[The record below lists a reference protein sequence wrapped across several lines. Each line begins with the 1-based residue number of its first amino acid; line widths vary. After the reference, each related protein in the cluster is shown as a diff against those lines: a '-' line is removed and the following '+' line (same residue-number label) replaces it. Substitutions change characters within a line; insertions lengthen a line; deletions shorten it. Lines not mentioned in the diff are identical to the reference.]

1 MNQNSQHKPRH
12 LHRLRR
18 AAGWLWLPLLWLVLV
33 WLDLGYRYMYP
44 MDGMHPWNDPTAMFF
59 TMLWSLLLTGIV
71 YIMPTVGRRI
81 LMVLFVTVQ
90 CIWCLVFGAMYTIF
104 GGVFSFADLAYAGDS
119 AKFFSFSYLHYRKG
133 LLLAVAGGILLAVLL
148 AVLLPKKRHRF
159 YRPMVG
165 LLMIAAAVAGIWY
178 LNGTMRESDNSTF
191 TWDTTYEADTDK
203 AVYTNFSD
211 TNRCF
216 YMAGGYQYLFRSF
229 NVTFGIEDAFR
240 NGMTY
245 DKLDAYYAQREET
258 VHSDNEMTGAFQ
270 GKNVM
275 LFLLE
280 SIDTWLLTE
289 DYMPNLYRL
298 QQQSINFE
306 NHFSPMFISAGT
318 FGTEYTVNTGLIPP
332 TNGVSSK
339 AYSTY
344 SFPYSLAHLFENAG
358 YTANSFHSS
367 SPKIYSRGLIHANWG
382 YEKYHSFVDMGM
394 EDYQRDSQMM
404 NGYADMVAPE
414 HYFDFILTYSGHG
427 PYTEEMDNICQG
439 HWEDVSR
446 TVDPGTIPAQGADL
460 EEYRRAVAHAME
472 TDAFIG
478 QLVEQIESDGTLDNT
493 VLIFFTDHYCKYM
506 TNTQLVMDLK
516 GAENMDMLNRTPF
529 FIYSKGTPAQT
540 VSKVTSSMD
549 IAPTIANLFD
559 LDVNYA
565 YYTGDDAFGDG
576 GGYVIFKNMNWY
588 DGETYYTADYS
599 GEITDEIRQRT
610 QEAKTWV
617 QMSWD
622 TLKCNYFANAE

>member
-104 GGVFSFADLAYAGDS
+104 GSVFSFADLAYAGDS

-148 AVLLPKKRHRF
+148 AVLLPKKRYRF

-178 LNGTMRESDNSTF
+178 LNGTMRESDNSAF

-245 DKLDAYYAQREET
+245 DKLDAYYAQREEP

-339 AYSTY
+339 AYSSY

-404 NGYADMVAPE
+404 NGYADMVASE

-427 PYTEEMDNICQG
+427 PYTDEMDNICQG

-460 EEYRRAVAHAME
+460 DEYRRAVAHAME

-478 QLVEQIESDGTLDNT
+478 QLVEQMESDGTLDNT

-516 GAENMDMLNRTPF
+516 GAENMDMINRTPF

>member
-104 GGVFSFADLAYAGDS
+104 GSVFSFADLAYAGDS

-148 AVLLPKKRHRF
+148 AVLLPKKRYRF

-191 TWDTTYEADTDK
+191 TWDTTHEADTDK

-229 NVTFGIEDAFR
+229 TVTFDIEDAFR

-245 DKLDAYYAQREET
+245 DKLDTYYAQREET

-339 AYSTY
+339 AYSSY

-478 QLVEQIESDGTLDNT
+478 QLVEQMESDGTLDNT
-493 VLIFFTDHYCKYM
+493 VLIFFTDHNCKYM
-506 TNTQLVMDLK
+506 TNTRLVMDLK
-516 GAENMDMLNRTPF
+516 GAENMDMINRTPF

-599 GEITDEIRQRT
+599 GEITDKIRQRT
-610 QEAKTWV
+610 QEAKTRV

>member
-104 GGVFSFADLAYAGDS
+104 GSVFSFADLAYAGDG

-148 AVLLPKKRHRF
+148 AVLLPKKRYRF

-245 DKLDAYYAQREET
+245 DKLDTYYAQREET

-516 GAENMDMLNRTPF
+516 GAENMDMINRTPF

>member
-104 GGVFSFADLAYAGDS
+104 GSVFSFADLAYAGDG

-148 AVLLPKKRHRF
+148 AVLLPKKRYRF

-178 LNGTMRESDNSTF
+178 LNGTMRESDNSAF

-245 DKLDAYYAQREET
+245 DKLDAYYAQREKT

>member
-1 MNQNSQHKPRH
+1 
-12 LHRLRR
+12 
-18 AAGWLWLPLLWLVLV
+18 
-33 WLDLGYRYMYP
+33 
-44 MDGMHPWNDPTAMFF
+44 
-59 TMLWSLLLTGIV
+59 
-71 YIMPTVGRRI
+71 
-81 LMVLFVTVQ
+81 
-90 CIWCLVFGAMYTIF
+90 
-104 GGVFSFADLAYAGDS
+104 
-119 AKFFSFSYLHYRKG
+119 
-133 LLLAVAGGILLAVLL
+133 
-148 AVLLPKKRHRF
+148 
-159 YRPMVG
+159 MVG

-178 LNGTMRESDNSTF
+178 LNGTMRESDNSAF

-245 DKLDAYYAQREET
+245 DKLDTYYAQREET

-472 TDAFIG
+472 TDAFIE

>member
-104 GGVFSFADLAYAGDS
+104 GSVFSFADLAYAGDS

-133 LLLAVAGGILLAVLL
+133 LLLAVTGGILLAVLL
-148 AVLLPKKRHRF
+148 AVLLPKKRYRF

-229 NVTFGIEDAFR
+229 TVTFGIEDAFR

-245 DKLDAYYAQREET
+245 DKLDAYYAQREKT

-318 FGTEYTVNTGLIPP
+318 FGTEYTVNTGLISP

-339 AYSTY
+339 AYSSY

-460 EEYRRAVAHAME
+460 DEYRRAVAHAME

-478 QLVEQIESDGTLDNT
+478 QLVEQMESDGTLDNT

-516 GAENMDMLNRTPF
+516 GAENMDMINRTPF

>member
-1 MNQNSQHKPRH
+1 MNQNSQHKPQH

-44 MDGMHPWNDPTAMFF
+44 MEGMPPWNDPTAMFF

-71 YIMPTVGRRI
+71 YIMPTMGRRI

-104 GGVFSFADLAYAGDS
+104 GSVFSFADLAYAGDG

-148 AVLLPKKRHRF
+148 AVLLPKKRYRF
-159 YRPMVG
+159 YRPTVG

-178 LNGTMRESDNSTF
+178 LNGTMRESDNSAF

-229 NVTFGIEDAFR
+229 TVTFDIEDAFR

-478 QLVEQIESDGTLDNT
+478 QLVEQMESDGTLDNT

-516 GAENMDMLNRTPF
+516 GAENMDMINRTPF
-529 FIYSKGTPAQT
+529 FIYSEGTPAQT

>member
-1 MNQNSQHKPRH
+1 MNQNSQHKPWH

-104 GGVFSFADLAYAGDS
+104 GSVFSFADLAYAGDG

-148 AVLLPKKRHRF
+148 AVLLPKKRYRF

-178 LNGTMRESDNSTF
+178 LNGTMRESDNSAF

-245 DKLDAYYAQREET
+245 DKLDTYYAQREET

-339 AYSTY
+339 AYSSY

-460 EEYRRAVAHAME
+460 DEYRRAVAHAME

-478 QLVEQIESDGTLDNT
+478 QLVEQMESDGTLDNT

-516 GAENMDMLNRTPF
+516 GAENMDMINRTPF

>member
-104 GGVFSFADLAYAGDS
+104 GSVFSFADLAYAGDG

-148 AVLLPKKRHRF
+148 AVLLPKKRYRF

-229 NVTFGIEDAFR
+229 TVTFDIEDAFR

-245 DKLDAYYAQREET
+245 DKLDTYYAQREET

-339 AYSTY
+339 AYSSY

-460 EEYRRAVAHAME
+460 DEYRRAVAHAME

-516 GAENMDMLNRTPF
+516 GAENMDMLNRTLF

>member
-104 GGVFSFADLAYAGDS
+104 GSVFSFADLAYAGDS

-133 LLLAVAGGILLAVLL
+133 LLLAVTGGILLAVLL
-148 AVLLPKKRHRF
+148 AVLLPKKRYRF

-229 NVTFGIEDAFR
+229 TVTFGIEDAFR

-245 DKLDAYYAQREET
+245 DKLDAYYAQREKT

-339 AYSTY
+339 AYSSY

-460 EEYRRAVAHAME
+460 DEYRRAVAHAME

-516 GAENMDMLNRTPF
+516 GAENMDMINRTPF

-540 VSKVTSSMD
+540 VSKVTFSMD

-610 QEAKTWV
+610 QEAKTRV

>member
-104 GGVFSFADLAYAGDS
+104 GSVFSFADLAYAGDS

-148 AVLLPKKRHRF
+148 AVLLPKKRYRF

-229 NVTFGIEDAFR
+229 TVTFDIEDAFR

-245 DKLDAYYAQREET
+245 DKLDTYYAQREET

-478 QLVEQIESDGTLDNT
+478 QLVEQMESDGTLDNT
-493 VLIFFTDHYCKYM
+493 VLIFFTDHNCKYM

-516 GAENMDMLNRTPF
+516 GAENMDMINRTPF

-599 GEITDEIRQRT
+599 GEITDKIRQRT
-610 QEAKTWV
+610 QEAKTRV

>member
-104 GGVFSFADLAYAGDS
+104 GSVFSFADLAYAGDS

-148 AVLLPKKRHRF
+148 AVLLPKKRYRF

-178 LNGTMRESDNSTF
+178 LNGTMRESDNSAF

-229 NVTFGIEDAFR
+229 TVTFGIEDAFR

>member
-1 MNQNSQHKPRH
+1 MNQNSQHKLRH

-104 GGVFSFADLAYAGDS
+104 GSVFSFADLAYAGDG

-148 AVLLPKKRHRF
+148 AVLLPKKRYRF

-178 LNGTMRESDNSTF
+178 LNGTMRESDNSAF

-472 TDAFIG
+472 TDAFIE

>member
-104 GGVFSFADLAYAGDS
+104 GSVFSFADLAYAGDS

-148 AVLLPKKRHRF
+148 AVLLPKKRYRF

-178 LNGTMRESDNSTF
+178 LNGTMRESDNSAF

-229 NVTFGIEDAFR
+229 TVTFDIEDAFR

-245 DKLDAYYAQREET
+245 DKLDTYYAQREET

-394 EDYQRDSQMM
+394 EDHQRDSQMM

-478 QLVEQIESDGTLDNT
+478 QLVEQMESDGTLDNT

>member
-104 GGVFSFADLAYAGDS
+104 GSVFSFADLAYAGDS

-133 LLLAVAGGILLAVLL
+133 LLLAVTGGILLAVLL
-148 AVLLPKKRHRF
+148 AVLLPKKRYRF

-229 NVTFGIEDAFR
+229 TVTFGIEDAFR

-245 DKLDAYYAQREET
+245 DKLDAYYAQREKT

-339 AYSTY
+339 AYSSY

-460 EEYRRAVAHAME
+460 DEYRRAVAHAME

-478 QLVEQIESDGTLDNT
+478 QLVEQMESDGTLDNT

-516 GAENMDMLNRTPF
+516 GAENMDMINRTPF

>member
-104 GGVFSFADLAYAGDS
+104 GSVFSFADLAYAGDG

-148 AVLLPKKRHRF
+148 AVLLPKKRYRF

-472 TDAFIG
+472 TDAFIE

>member
-104 GGVFSFADLAYAGDS
+104 GSVFSFSDLAYAGDS

-133 LLLAVAGGILLAVLL
+133 LLLAVTGGILLAVLL
-148 AVLLPKKRHRF
+148 AVLLPKKRYRF

-229 NVTFGIEDAFR
+229 TVTFGIEDAFR

-245 DKLDAYYAQREET
+245 DKLDAYYAQREKT

-339 AYSTY
+339 AYSSY

-516 GAENMDMLNRTPF
+516 GAENMDMINRTPF

-540 VSKVTSSMD
+540 VSKVTFSMD

-610 QEAKTWV
+610 QEAKTRV

>member
-44 MDGMHPWNDPTAMFF
+44 MDGMHPWNDPAAMFF

-104 GGVFSFADLAYAGDS
+104 GSVFSFADLAYAGDG

-148 AVLLPKKRHRF
+148 AVLLPKKRYRF

-178 LNGTMRESDNSTF
+178 LNGTMRESDNSAF

-472 TDAFIG
+472 TDAFIE

>member
-104 GGVFSFADLAYAGDS
+104 GSVFSFADLAYAGDG

-148 AVLLPKKRHRF
+148 AVLLPKKRYRF

-229 NVTFGIEDAFR
+229 TVTFDIEDAFR

-245 DKLDAYYAQREET
+245 DKLDTYYAQREET

-339 AYSTY
+339 AYSSY

-460 EEYRRAVAHAME
+460 DEYRRAVAHAME

>member
-1 MNQNSQHKPRH
+1 MNQNPQHSSPH
-12 LHRLRR
+12 LQRLRR
-18 AAGWLWLPLLWLVLV
+18 AAGWLWLPLLWLTLV

-44 MDGMHPWNDPTAMFF
+44 MDGMRPWNDPSAMYF
-59 TMLWSLLLTGIV
+59 TMLWSLLLCGIV
-71 YIMPTVGRRI
+71 YSMPTVGRRI
-81 LMVLFVTVQ
+81 LMVFLVTVQ
-90 CIWCLVFGAMYTIF
+90 GIWCLVFGAMYTIF
-104 GGVFSFADLAYAGDS
+104 GNVFSFADLAYAGDG
-119 AKFFSFSYLHYRKG
+119 AKFFSFAYLHYRKG
-133 LLLAVAGGILLAVLL
+133 LLLAVAAGILLAAVL
-148 AVLLPKKRHRF
+148 AVLLPKKRYRF
-159 YRPMVG
+159 YRPIIAV
-165 LLMIAAAVAGIWY
+165 LMIAVAAAGIWY
-178 LNGTMRESDNSTF
+178 LDGTLRESDNDVF
-191 TWDTTYEADTDK
+191 AWDTAYEADTDK

-229 NVTFGIEDAFR
+229 TVTFGIEDAFR

-245 DKLDAYYAQREET
+245 DKLDDYYAQREET

-280 SIDTWLLTE
+280 SIDSWLLTE

-306 NHFSPMFISAGT
+306 NHYSPMFISAGT
-318 FGTEYTVNTGLIPP
+318 FGTEYTVNTGLLPP
-332 TNGVSSK
+332 TNGVSTK

-358 YTANSFHSS
+358 YTANSFHAS
-367 SPKIYSRGLIHANWG
+367 SPKIYSRGEIHANWG

-404 NGYADMVAPE
+404 NGYADMVAPDR
-414 HYFDFILTYSGHG
+414 YFDFILTYSGHG
-427 PYTEEMDNICQG
+427 PYTEELDNICEG
-439 HWEDVSR
+439 HWEDVYQA
-446 TVDPGTIPAQGADL
+446 VDPDAVPAEGSDL
-460 EEYRRAVAHAME
+460 EEYYRAVAHAME

-478 QLVEQIESDGTLDNT
+478 ELVDQMEQDGSLDDT

-506 TNTQLVMDLK
+506 TNTQLVMELK
-516 GAENMDMLNRTPF
+516 GAENMDMINRTPF
-529 FIYSKGTPAQT
+529 FIYSKDTPART

-588 DGETYYTADYS
+588 DGKTYYTADYS
-599 GEITDEIRQRT
+599 GALTDEIRQRT
-610 QEAKTWV
+610 QEAKTRV

-622 TLKCNYFANAE
+622 TLKSNYFAQTP

>member
-104 GGVFSFADLAYAGDS
+104 GSVFSFADLAYAGDG

-148 AVLLPKKRHRF
+148 AVLLPKKRYRF

-178 LNGTMRESDNSTF
+178 LNGTMRESDNSAF

-229 NVTFGIEDAFR
+229 TVTFGIEDAFR

-245 DKLDAYYAQREET
+245 DKLDTYYAQWEET

-339 AYSTY
+339 AYSSY

-460 EEYRRAVAHAME
+460 DEYRRAVAHAME

-478 QLVEQIESDGTLDNT
+478 QLVEQMESDGTLDNT

-540 VSKVTSSMD
+540 VSKVTFSMD

-610 QEAKTWV
+610 QEAKTRV

>member
-104 GGVFSFADLAYAGDS
+104 GSVFSFADLAYAGDS

-133 LLLAVAGGILLAVLL
+133 LLLAVTGGILLAVLL
-148 AVLLPKKRHRF
+148 AVLLPKKRYRF

-245 DKLDAYYAQREET
+245 DKLDTYYAQREKT

-270 GKNVM
+270 RKNVM

-339 AYSTY
+339 AYSSY

-516 GAENMDMLNRTPF
+516 GAENMDMINRTPF

>member
-104 GGVFSFADLAYAGDS
+104 GSVFSFADLAYAGDG

-148 AVLLPKKRHRF
+148 AVLLPKKRYRF

-178 LNGTMRESDNSTF
+178 LNGTMRESDNSAF

-245 DKLDAYYAQREET
+245 DKLDAYYAQREKT

-339 AYSTY
+339 AYSSY

-394 EDYQRDSQMM
+394 EDYQRDSQML

-460 EEYRRAVAHAME
+460 DEYRRAVAHAME

-478 QLVEQIESDGTLDNT
+478 QLVEQMESDGTLDNT

-529 FIYSKGTPAQT
+529 FIYSKVTPAQT

>member
-44 MDGMHPWNDPTAMFF
+44 MEGMHPWNDPTAMFF

-104 GGVFSFADLAYAGDS
+104 GGVFSFADLAYAGDG

-133 LLLAVAGGILLAVLL
+133 LLLAVTGGILLAVLL
-148 AVLLPKKRHRF
+148 AVLLPKKRYRF

-178 LNGTMRESDNSTF
+178 LNGTMREADNSTF

-229 NVTFGIEDAFR
+229 TVTFDIEDAFR

-245 DKLDAYYAQREET
+245 DKLDTYYAQREET

-478 QLVEQIESDGTLDNT
+478 QLVEQMESDGTLDNT
-493 VLIFFTDHYCKYM
+493 VLIFFTDHNCKYM

-516 GAENMDMLNRTPF
+516 GAENMDMINRTPF

-610 QEAKTWV
+610 QEAKTRV

>member
-104 GGVFSFADLAYAGDS
+104 GSVFSFADLAYAGDS

-133 LLLAVAGGILLAVLL
+133 LLLAVTGGILLAVLL
-148 AVLLPKKRHRF
+148 AVLLPKKRYRF

-229 NVTFGIEDAFR
+229 TVTFGIEDAFR

-245 DKLDAYYAQREET
+245 DKLDAYYAQREKT

-344 SFPYSLAHLFENAG
+344 SFPHSLAHLFENAG

-460 EEYRRAVAHAME
+460 DEYRRAVAHAME

-516 GAENMDMLNRTPF
+516 GAENMDMINRTPF

-540 VSKVTSSMD
+540 VSKVTFSMD

-610 QEAKTWV
+610 QEAKTRV